1 MQELI
6 QVLERNTDANVIR
19 NLKRSTECKPTCL
32 LAAGKIQLQ
41 KPSNTESDLTE
52 CMHAEFADTLT

>member
-41 KPSNTESDLTE
+41 KRSSPESDLTE